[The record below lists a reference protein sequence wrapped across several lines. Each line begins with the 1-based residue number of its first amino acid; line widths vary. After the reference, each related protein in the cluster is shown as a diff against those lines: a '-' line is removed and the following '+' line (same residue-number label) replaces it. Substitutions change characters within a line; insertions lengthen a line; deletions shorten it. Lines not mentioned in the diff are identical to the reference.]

1 MEYGAYGSAPDGL
14 PENFGLTDTLGRKP
28 FCEVGVLFIGQP
40 GFHNMAAVGGVL
52 SLRYGLYISFKK
64 KKKMGWSVSYFRGIS
79 CLPDRN
85 IFAA

>member
-14 PENFGLTDTLGRKP
+14 PEKFGLTDTIGRKP
-28 FCEVGVLFIGQP
+28 FCEVGVFFIGQP
-40 GFHNMAAVGGVL
+40 GFHNMAAVGVL
-52 SLRYGLYISFKK
+52 YRFGMGCKPPFTYH
-64 KKKMGWSVSYFRGIS
+64 KKMGWSVSYFRGIS